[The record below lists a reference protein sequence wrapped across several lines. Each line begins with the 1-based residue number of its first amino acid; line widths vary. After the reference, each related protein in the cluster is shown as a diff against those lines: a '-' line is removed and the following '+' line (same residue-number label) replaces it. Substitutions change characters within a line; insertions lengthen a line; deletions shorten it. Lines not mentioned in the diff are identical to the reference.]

1 MSTDDADHPL
11 TRAELRARR
20 AAEEAAAVEPA
31 APEGSASAPEGAEP
45 AAPGDS
51 APAPA
56 TPGVPAA
63 ADVPEAPRIPAVPA
77 AEAPVTR
84 SAAPEQV
91 FDARP
96 GPRRT
101 PNGPSGVSV
110 SRDET
115 GQGSTGGP
123 NTTDGPDAAPA
134 PAAPAATRVHQQDPP
149 LVPDDAH
156 VEEPPTD
163 PRLQAPEWQ
172 PHPTPEPVKRR
183 RRFPLVLGAVIAVL
197 VVVVAAFG
205 VITLLQGP
213 RISSVKIDAQSAID
227 ASGTRMIITASQPL
241 AKVDPK
247 QVTVSPQAPFTVDT
261 SGRNLGIRF
270 TVPLDDDTNYTV
282 TVKDATGTDKQRQS
296 TLQATFQT
304 PKSTIFL
311 LQRNADGDDTIFLT
325 DLGGK
330 NAVPVVQHEKI
341 DDFRATADHL
351 VVATEKDGA
360 SVLLVMDRKGKNQRQ
375 LKLPGAGFLSNLQVS
390 ERGNLVGY
398 TFTDKGISATSGR
411 ASILVTQS
419 LTGDGEPQ
427 IVTVGDKMPSIAQWA
442 FVPDSSSALFID
454 FSGAL
459 YVEDRA
465 DAKAKPTALG
475 AAQTVEGISRGTY
488 TAIVS
493 RGNDLV
499 ELNLADG
506 SEKPL
511 AASTPDF
518 GVPGT
523 IAPFPGGTLRQ
534 VATRDA
540 TGLPT
545 GQIVTRVGDDGKAT
559 KLFSVTGSDAIMQ
572 ACPSPSGQY
581 SAIVVAP
588 KLVNN
593 PYDQS
598 LLPLPTTM
606 QTHIVDTKTG
616 KELVVLAGFDPSW
629 CAQAPHR

>member
-20 AAEEAAAVEPA
+20 AAEEAAAAVESAAPEHPESGEPA
-31 APEGSASAPEGAEP
+31 APEAPSAPE
-45 AAPGDS
+45 S
-51 APAPA
+51 AD
-56 TPGVPAA
+56 PGVPTA
-63 ADVPEAPRIPAVPA
+63 PAVPA
-77 AEAPVTR
+77 VPPADEPVTR
-84 SAAPEQV
+84 SAAPAEV
-91 FDARP
+91 FDRAP

-101 PNGPSGVSV
+101 PNGGSDPSDVPV
-110 SRDET
+110 
-115 GQGSTGGP
+115 
-123 NTTDGPDAAPA
+123 DASGDAVDLSPV
-134 PAAPAATRVHQQDPP
+134 PAAEAIVISEAEPVAEAAIG
-149 LVPDDAH
+149 DASS
-156 VEEPPTD
+156 D
-163 PRLQAPEWQ
+163 PRIEEPEWQ
-172 PHPTPEPVKRR
+172 PHPEPAPAARR
-183 RRFPLVLGAVIAVL
+183 RRFPLILGAVIGVL
-197 VVVVAAFG
+197 VVVVAGFG

-213 RISSVKIDAQSAID
+213 RVSSVKIDAQSAID

-247 QVTVSPQAPFTVDT
+247 QVSVSPKAPFTVDT

-296 TLQATFQT
+296 TLQASFQT

-311 LQRNADGDDTIFLT
+311 LQRKAKGDDTIFIT

-351 VVATEKDGA
+351 VVATEKDGI
-360 SVLLVMDRKGKNQRQ
+360 SELLVMDRKGKNQRA
-375 LKLPGAGFLSNLQVS
+375 LKLPGPGFLSNLQVS

-427 IVTVGDKMPSIAQWA
+427 IVKIGDKMPSISQWA
-442 FVPDSSSALFID
+442 FVPDSSSVLFID

-459 YVEDRA
+459 FVQDRG
-465 DAKAKPTALG
+465 DTKAAPTALG
-475 AAQTVEGISRGTY
+475 SAQTVEGISRGTY

-540 TGLPT
+540 NGLPT

>member
-1 MSTDDADHPL
+1 MSTDDADRPL

-20 AAEEAAAVEPA
+20 AAEEAADAVEPA
-31 APEGSASAPEGAEP
+31 TPEQPSAPELASAPEVTATEVAAPEAARAAEAP
-45 AAPGDS
+45 AAPG
-51 APAPA
+51 
-56 TPGVPAA
+56 V
-63 ADVPEAPRIPAVPA
+63 PAVPPA
-77 AEAPVTR
+77 DEPVTR
-84 SAAPEQV
+84 SAAPAEV
-91 FDARP
+91 FDRAP

-101 PNGPSGVSV
+101 PNGGSDPSPILV
-110 SRDET
+110 
-115 GQGSTGGP
+115 
-123 NTTDGPDAAPA
+123 NAPEA
-134 PAAPAATRVHQQDPP
+134 EVDLSPVPAAEAVTST
-149 LVPDDAH
+149 DA
-156 VEEPPTD
+156 EPVVD
-163 PRLQAPEWQ
+163 GVVGDASSGPRLEAPEWQ
-172 PHPTPEPVKRR
+172 PHPSPAPSARR
-183 RRFPLVLGAVIAVL
+183 RRFPLVLGAVIGVL
-197 VVVVAAFG
+197 VVVVATFG

-213 RISSVKIDAQSAID
+213 RISGVKIDAQSAID

-247 QVTVSPQAPFTVDT
+247 QVSVSPQAPFTVDT

-296 TLQATFQT
+296 TLQASFQT

-311 LQRNADGDDTIFLT
+311 LQRKAKGDDTIFIT

-330 NAVPVVQHEKI
+330 NAVPVVQHAKI

-351 VVATEKDGA
+351 VVATEKDGI
-360 SVLLVMDRKGKNQRQ
+360 SELLVMDRKGKNQRE
-375 LKLPGAGFLSNLQVS
+375 LKLPGPGFLSNLQIS

-427 IVTVGDKMPSIAQWA
+427 IVKIGDKMPSISQWA
-442 FVPDSSSALFID
+442 FVPDSSSVLFID

-459 YVEDRA
+459 FVQDRA
-465 DAKAKPTALG
+465 DTKAAPTALG
-475 AAQTVEGISRGTY
+475 SAQTVEGISRGTY

-540 TGLPT
+540 SGLPT

>member
-1 MSTDDADHPL
+1 MSTDDADRPL

-20 AAEEAAAVEPA
+20 AAEEAATA
-31 APEGSASAPEGAEP
+31 A
-45 AAPGDS
+45 
-51 APAPA
+51 
-56 TPGVPAA
+56 
-63 ADVPEAPRIPAVPA
+63 PAVPEVPPA
-77 AEAPVTR
+77 DEPVTR
-84 SAAPEQV
+84 SAAPADV
-91 FDARP
+91 FDRAP

-101 PNGPSGVSV
+101 PNGGSDPSTASESV
-110 SRDET
+110 PEADVDLSPVPAAEAVTSPERPPERPPAEAADAET
-115 GQGSTGGP
+115 F
-123 NTTDGPDAAPA
+123 DAAPVA
-134 PAAPAATRVHQQDPP
+134 EAAP
-149 LVPDDAH
+149 
-156 VEEPPTD
+156 D
-163 PRLQAPEWQ
+163 PRLEAPEWQ
-172 PHPTPEPVKRR
+172 PHPSPAPAARR
-183 RRFPLVLGAVIAVL
+183 RRFPLVLGAVIGVL

-205 VITLLQGP
+205 VVTLLQGP

-247 QVTVSPQAPFTVDT
+247 QVSVSPQAPFTVDT

-296 TLQATFQT
+296 TLQASFQT

-311 LQRNADGDDTIFLT
+311 LQRNAKGDDTIFIT

-351 VVATEKDGA
+351 VVATEKDGV
-360 SVLLVMDRKGKNQRQ
+360 SELLVMDRKGKNQRA
-375 LKLPGAGFLSNLQVS
+375 LKLPGPGFLSNLQVS

-427 IVTVGDKMPSIAQWA
+427 IVKVGDKMPSISQWA
-442 FVPDSSSALFID
+442 FVPDSSSVLFID

-459 YVEDRA
+459 FVEDRTA
-465 DAKAKPTALG
+465 AKGTPTALG
-475 AAQTVEGISRGTY
+475 SAQTVEGISRGTY

-545 GQIVTRVGDDGKAT
+545 GQIVTRVDDDGKAT

-606 QTHIVDTKTG
+606 QTHIVDTRTG

>member
-20 AAEEAAAVEPA
+20 AAEEAAAGVEAA
-31 APEGSASAPEGAEP
+31 APEDSEPAEP
-45 AAPGDS
+45 SEAAAPRAS
-51 APAPA
+51 
-56 TPGVPAA
+56 TA
-63 ADVPEAPRIPAVPA
+63 ADAPEAPQVPAVPTA
-77 AEAPVTR
+77 DEPVTR

-91 FDARP
+91 FDDTP

-101 PNGPSGVSV
+101 PNAGSGTSA
-110 SRDET
+110 
-115 GQGSTGGP
+115 STADAAP
-123 NTTDGPDAAPA
+123 AHAEAEFPDVAPA
-134 PAAPAATRVHQQDPP
+134 PAAAAATRVHQEDPP

-156 VEEPPTD
+156 VEEPPADPQLEQPTD
-163 PRLQAPEWQ
+163 PRLEPPEWQ
-172 PHPTPEPVKRR
+172 PHPTPAPVARR
-183 RRFPLVLGAVIAVL
+183 RRFPLVLGAVIGALVL
-197 VVVVAAFG
+197 VVAAFG

-213 RISSVKIDAQSAID
+213 RVSSVKIDAQSAID

-247 QVTVSPQAPFTVDT
+247 QVSVSPKAPFTVDT

-270 TVPLDDDTNYTV
+270 TVPLDDDTTYTV

-351 VVATEKDGA
+351 VVATEKGGT
-360 SVLLVMDRKGKNQRQ
+360 SVLLVMDRKGKNQRE
-375 LKLPGAGFLSNLQVS
+375 LKLPGPGFLSNLQVS

-411 ASILVTQS
+411 ASILVSQS

-459 YVEDRA
+459 YVEDRS

-545 GQIVTRVGDDGKAT
+545 GQIVTRVDDDGKAT

>member
-20 AAEEAAAVEPA
+20 AAEEAAAAVESAAPEHPESGEPA
-31 APEGSASAPEGAEP
+31 APEAPSAPES
-45 AAPGDS
+45 AA
-51 APAPA
+51 
-56 TPGVPAA
+56 
-63 ADVPEAPRIPAVPA
+63 PEAPTAPAVPA
-77 AEAPVTR
+77 VPPADEPVTR
-84 SAAPEQV
+84 SAAPAEV
-91 FDARP
+91 FDRAP

-101 PNGPSGVSV
+101 PNGGSDPSDVPV
-110 SRDET
+110 
-115 GQGSTGGP
+115 
-123 NTTDGPDAAPA
+123 DASGDAVDLSPV
-134 PAAPAATRVHQQDPP
+134 PAAEAIVISEADAVAEAAIG
-149 LVPDDAH
+149 DASS
-156 VEEPPTD
+156 D
-163 PRLQAPEWQ
+163 PRIEEPEWQ
-172 PHPTPEPVKRR
+172 PHPEPAPAARR
-183 RRFPLVLGAVIAVL
+183 RRFPLILGAVIGVL
-197 VVVVAAFG
+197 VVVVAGFG

-213 RISSVKIDAQSAID
+213 RVSSVKIDAQSAID

-247 QVTVSPQAPFTVDT
+247 QVSVSPKAPFTVDT

-296 TLQATFQT
+296 TLQASFQT

-311 LQRNADGDDTIFLT
+311 LQRKAKGDDTIFIT

-351 VVATEKDGA
+351 VVATEKDGI
-360 SVLLVMDRKGKNQRQ
+360 SELLVMDRKGKNQRA
-375 LKLPGAGFLSNLQVS
+375 LKLPGPGFLSNLQVS

-427 IVTVGDKMPSIAQWA
+427 IVKIGDKMPSISQWA
-442 FVPDSSSALFID
+442 FVPDSSSVLFID

-459 YVEDRA
+459 FVQDRG
-465 DAKAKPTALG
+465 DTKAAPTALG
-475 AAQTVEGISRGTY
+475 SAQTVEGISRGTY

-540 TGLPT
+540 NGLPT

>member
-1 MSTDDADHPL
+1 MSTDDADRPL

-20 AAEEAAAVEPA
+20 AAEEAAAA
-31 APEGSASAPEGAEP
+31 A
-45 AAPGDS
+45 
-51 APAPA
+51 
-56 TPGVPAA
+56 
-63 ADVPEAPRIPAVPA
+63 PAVPEVPPA
-77 AEAPVTR
+77 DEPVTR
-84 SAAPEQV
+84 SAAPAEV
-91 FDARP
+91 FDRAP

-101 PNGPSGVSV
+101 PNGGSDPSTASESAPEADVDLSPV
-110 SRDET
+110 PAAEAVTSPERPPAEAADAEIF
-115 GQGSTGGP
+115 
-123 NTTDGPDAAPA
+123 DAAPVA
-134 PAAPAATRVHQQDPP
+134 DATDGSS
-149 LVPDDAH
+149 
-156 VEEPPTD
+156 D
-163 PRLQAPEWQ
+163 PRLETPEWQ
-172 PHPTPEPVKRR
+172 PHPSPAPAARR
-183 RRFPLVLGAVIAVL
+183 RRFPLILGAVIGVL
-197 VVVVAAFG
+197 VVVVAGFG

-213 RISSVKIDAQSAID
+213 RISGVKIDAQSAID

-247 QVTVSPQAPFTVDT
+247 QVSVSPQAPFTVDT

-296 TLQATFQT
+296 TLQASFQT

-311 LQRNADGDDTIFLT
+311 LQRNAKGDDTIFLT

-351 VVATEKDGA
+351 VVATEKDGI
-360 SVLLVMDRKGKNQRQ
+360 SELLVMDRKGKNQRG
-375 LKLPGAGFLSNLQVS
+375 LKLPGPGFLSNLQVS

-419 LTGDGEPQ
+419 LTGDGDPQ
-427 IVTVGDKMPSIAQWA
+427 IVKIGDKMPSISQWA
-442 FVPDSSSALFID
+442 FVPDSSSVLFID

-459 YVEDRA
+459 FVQDRA
-465 DAKAKPTALG
+465 DAKTAPTALG
-475 AAQTVEGISRGTY
+475 SAQTVEGISRGTY

-540 TGLPT
+540 SGLPT
-545 GQIVTRVGDDGKAT
+545 GQIVTRVDDGGKAT

>member
-20 AAEEAAAVEPA
+20 AAEEAAAAVESAAPEHPESGEPA
-31 APEGSASAPEGAEP
+31 APEAPTA
-45 AAPGDS
+45 
-51 APAPA
+51 
-56 TPGVPAA
+56 
-63 ADVPEAPRIPAVPA
+63 PAVPA
-77 AEAPVTR
+77 VPPADEPVTR
-84 SAAPEQV
+84 SAAPAEV
-91 FDARP
+91 FDRAP

-101 PNGPSGVSV
+101 PNGGSDPADVPVDASG
-110 SRDET
+110 
-115 GQGSTGGP
+115 
-123 NTTDGPDAAPA
+123 DAVDLSPV
-134 PAAPAATRVHQQDPP
+134 PAAEAIVISEAEPVVEAAIG
-149 LVPDDAH
+149 DASS
-156 VEEPPTD
+156 D
-163 PRLQAPEWQ
+163 PRIEEPEWQ
-172 PHPTPEPVKRR
+172 PHPEPAPAARR
-183 RRFPLVLGAVIAVL
+183 RRFPLILGAVIGVL
-197 VVVVAAFG
+197 VVVVAGFG

-213 RISSVKIDAQSAID
+213 RVSSVKIDAQSAID

-247 QVTVSPQAPFTVDT
+247 QVSVSPKAPFTVDT

-296 TLQATFQT
+296 TLQASFQT

-311 LQRNADGDDTIFLT
+311 LQRKAKGDDTIFIT

-351 VVATEKDGA
+351 VVATEKDGI
-360 SVLLVMDRKGKNQRQ
+360 SELLVMDRKGKNQRA
-375 LKLPGAGFLSNLQVS
+375 LKLPGPGFLSNLQVS

-427 IVTVGDKMPSIAQWA
+427 IVKIGDKMPSISQWA
-442 FVPDSSSALFID
+442 FVPDSSSVLFID

-459 YVEDRA
+459 FVQDRG
-465 DAKAKPTALG
+465 DTKAAPTALG
-475 AAQTVEGISRGTY
+475 SAQTVEGISRGTY

-540 TGLPT
+540 NGLPT

>member
-1 MSTDDADHPL
+1 MSTDDADRPL

-20 AAEEAAAVEPA
+20 EAEEAASVAPASADSDPASGEDAEGDRGETSSSAGVPRPDAPSALPTTPEAPEAPASLEPVPA
-31 APEGSASAPEGAEP
+31 ASVTPDDTPVIDPRDMPASPAPLPE
-45 AAPGDS
+45 
-51 APAPA
+51 PAPA
-56 TPGVPAA
+56 VPP
-63 ADVPEAPRIPAVPA
+63 VPVPP
-77 AEAPVTR
+77 APVDVSAGPDLGR
-84 SAAPEQV
+84 SAD
-91 FDARP
+91 DAA
-96 GPRRT
+96 
-101 PNGPSGVSV
+101 
-110 SRDET
+110 
-115 GQGSTGGP
+115 GGP
-123 NTTDGPDAAPA
+123 GS
-134 PAAPAATRVHQQDPP
+134 DPRF
-149 LVPDDAH
+149 
-156 VEEPPTD
+156 EPP
-163 PRLQAPEWQ
+163 AWE
-172 PHPTPEPVKRR
+172 PHPTPEPVRSR
-183 RRFPLVLGAVIAVL
+183 RRFPLILGAVIGVLVL
-197 VVVVAAFG
+197 VVAGFG

-213 RISSVKIDAQSAID
+213 RVSSVKVDAQAAID

-241 AKVDPK
+241 AKVAAS
-247 QVTVSPQAPFTVDT
+247 QVSVSPATPFTVDT
-261 SGRNLGIRF
+261 SGRNVGVRF
-270 TVPLDDDTNYTV
+270 TVPLDDDTSYTV
-282 TVKDATGTDKQRQS
+282 TVKDATGTDKQRRG

-311 LQRNADGDDTIFLT
+311 LQRNPDGDDTIFHT

-330 NAVPVVQHEKI
+330 NAVPIVQHEKI

-351 VVATEKDGA
+351 VVATEKDGISA
-360 SVLLVMDRKGKNQRQ
+360 LLVMDRQGKNERE
-375 LKLPGAGFLSNLQVS
+375 LKLPGPGFLSSLQVS

-398 TFTDKGISATSGR
+398 TFTDKGVSATSGR
-411 ASILVTQS
+411 ASVLVTQS
-419 LTGDGEPQ
+419 LTGDGEPR
-427 IVTVGDKMPSIAQWA
+427 IVSLADKQPSVGQWA

-454 FSGAL
+454 FTGAL

-465 DAKAKPTALG
+465 DAKAAPTALG
-475 AAQTVEGISRGTY
+475 AAQTIEGITRGTY

-493 RGNDLV
+493 RGADLI

-534 VATRDA
+534 VATRDES
-540 TGLPT
+540 GLPT
-545 GQIVTRVGDDGKAT
+545 GQIVTRVADDGKAT

-606 QTHIVDTKTG
+606 QTHIVDTRTG

>member
-20 AAEEAAAVEPA
+20 AAEEAAGAVAPA
-31 APEGSASAPEGAEP
+31 APENPESGGPAAPEAPTAPEAPEAGRGAEAP
-45 AAPGDS
+45 AAPG
-51 APAPA
+51 
-56 TPGVPAA
+56 V
-63 ADVPEAPRIPAVPA
+63 PAVPPA
-77 AEAPVTR
+77 DEPVTR
-84 SAAPEQV
+84 SAAPAEV
-91 FDARP
+91 FDRAP

-101 PNGPSGVSV
+101 PNGGSDPSAV
-110 SRDET
+110 
-115 GQGSTGGP
+115 P
-123 NTTDGPDAAPA
+123 ADASGAAADLSPA
-134 PAAPAATRVHQQDPP
+134 PAAEPIVSSEAEPVAEAAAGGASP
-149 LVPDDAH
+149 
-156 VEEPPTD
+156 D
-163 PRLQAPEWQ
+163 PRLEAPEWQ
-172 PHPTPEPVKRR
+172 PHPAPAPAARR
-183 RRFPLVLGAVIAVL
+183 RRFPLILGAVIGVL
-197 VVVVAAFG
+197 VVVVAGFG

-213 RISSVKIDAQSAID
+213 RVSSVKIDAQSAID

-247 QVTVSPQAPFTVDT
+247 QVSVSPQAPFTVDT

-296 TLQATFQT
+296 TLQASFQT

-311 LQRNADGDDTIFLT
+311 LQRNAKGDDTIFLT

-351 VVATEKDGA
+351 VVATEKDGI
-360 SVLLVMDRKGKNQRQ
+360 SELLVMDRKGKNQRA
-375 LKLPGAGFLSNLQVS
+375 LKLPGPGFLSNLQVS

-427 IVTVGDKMPSIAQWA
+427 IVKIGEKMPSISQWA
-442 FVPDSSSALFID
+442 FVPDSSSVLFID

-459 YVEDRA
+459 FVQDRA
-465 DAKAKPTALG
+465 DAKTAPTALG

-540 TGLPT
+540 NGLPT

>member
-1 MSTDDADHPL
+1 MSTDDAEHHL

-20 AAEEAAAVEPA
+20 AAEEVAAVPDVTVPDVTVPVGA
-31 APEGSASAPEGAEP
+31 APDAAEPTLRRRGSAPSPDP
-45 AAPGDS
+45 AQ
-51 APAPA
+51 
-56 TPGVPAA
+56 TPTGS
-63 ADVPEAPRIPAVPA
+63 EIGAVPPA
-77 AEAPVTR
+77 DEPVTR
-84 SAAPEQV
+84 SAAPEQ
-91 FDARP
+91 ASAAAHEPGHHEAP

-101 PNGPSGVSV
+101 PNAV
-110 SRDET
+110 
-115 GQGSTGGP
+115 Q
-123 NTTDGPDAAPA
+123 PA
-134 PAAPAATRVHQQDPP
+134 PASVQPPTAQPATAQPATAPASAPDP
-149 LVPDDAH
+149 VA
-156 VEEPPTD
+156 PTD
-163 PRLQAPEWQ
+163 PRFDAPEWQ

-183 RRFPLVLGAVIAVL
+183 RRFPLILGAVLGVLVL
-197 VVVVAAFG
+197 VVAGFG
-205 VITLLQGP
+205 VISLLQGP
-213 RISSVKIDAQSAID
+213 RIDSVKIDAQAAIES
-227 ASGTRMIITASQPL
+227 SGTRMIITASQPL
-241 AKVDPK
+241 AKVAAS
-247 QVTVSPQAPFTVDT
+247 QVTVSPKAPFTVDT
-261 SGRNLGIRF
+261 SGRDLGIRF
-270 TVPLDDDTNYTV
+270 TVPLDDDTTYTV
-282 TVKDATGTDKQRQS
+282 TVNNATGTDKQRS
-296 TLQATFQT
+296 GTLQATFQT

-311 LQRNADGDDTIFLT
+311 LQRNASGDDTIFLT

-330 NAVPVVQHEKI
+330 NAVPILQHQKI

-351 VVATEKDGA
+351 VIATEKDGA
-360 SVLLVMDRKGKNQRQ
+360 SVLLVTDRRGKDQRE
-375 LKLPGAGFLSNLQVS
+375 LKLPGPGFLSNLQVS
-390 ERGNLVGY
+390 EKGNLVGY

-419 LTGDGEPQ
+419 LTGDGDPQ
-427 IVTVGDKMPSIAQWA
+427 IVTIGDKQPSTAQWA
-442 FVPDSSSALFID
+442 FVPGTSSALFID

-465 DAKAKPTALG
+465 EAKGTPTALG
-475 AAQTVEGISRGTY
+475 NAQTIEGVSRGTY

-493 RGNDLV
+493 RGGDLV

-518 GVPGT
+518 GVPGA

-588 KLVNN
+588 KLVSN

-629 CAQAPHR
+629 CAAAPHR

>member
-1 MSTDDADHPL
+1 VVGD
-11 TRAELRARR
+11 
-20 AAEEAAAVEPA
+20 
-31 APEGSASAPEGAEP
+31 GS
-45 AAPGDS
+45 
-51 APAPA
+51 
-56 TPGVPAA
+56 
-63 ADVPEAPRIPAVPA
+63 
-77 AEAPVTR
+77 
-84 SAAPEQV
+84 
-91 FDARP
+91 
-96 GPRRT
+96 
-101 PNGPSGVSV
+101 
-110 SRDET
+110 
-115 GQGSTGGP
+115 
-123 NTTDGPDAAPA
+123 
-134 PAAPAATRVHQQDPP
+134 
-149 LVPDDAH
+149 
-156 VEEPPTD
+156 D
-163 PRLQAPEWQ
+163 PRLEAPEWQ
-172 PHPTPEPVKRR
+172 PHPTPAPIAQR
-183 RRFPLVLGAVIAVL
+183 RRFPVVIGAVLGVLVL
-197 VVVVAAFG
+197 VVAGFG
-205 VITLLQGP
+205 VISLLQGP
-213 RISSVKIDAQSAID
+213 RIDSVKIDAQSAID
-227 ASGTRMIITASQPL
+227 ASGTRMILTASQPL
-241 AKVDPK
+241 AKVDPA
-247 QVTVSPQAPFTVDT
+247 QVSVSPAAPFTVDT

-270 TVPLDDDTNYTV
+270 TVPLDDDTKYTV
-282 TVKDATGTDKQRQS
+282 TVKDATGTDKQRKG

-311 LQRNADGDDTIFLT
+311 LQRNSDGDDTIFLT

-330 NAVPVVQHEKI
+330 NAVPIVQHQKI

-351 VVATEKDGA
+351 VVATEKDGT
-360 SVLLVMDRKGKNQRQ
+360 SVLLVMDRNGKNQRA
-375 LKLPGAGFLSNLQVS
+375 LKLPGQGFLSNLQVS
-390 ERGNLVGY
+390 EKGNLVGY
-398 TFTDKGISATSGR
+398 TYTDKGISATSGR
-411 ASILVTQS
+411 ASVLVTQS
-419 LTGDGEPQ
+419 LTGDGDPQ
-427 IVTVGDKMPSIAQWA
+427 IVKVGDKQPSTAQWA
-442 FVPDSSSALFID
+442 FVPGTSSALFID

-465 DAKAKPTALG
+465 DAKATPTALG
-475 AAQTVEGISRGTY
+475 FAQTIEGISRGTY

-493 RGNDLV
+493 RGNNLV

-511 AASTPDF
+511 AASAPDF
-518 GVPGT
+518 GAPST

-545 GQIVTRVGDDGKAT
+545 GQIVTRVSDDGKAA

-606 QTHIVDTKTG
+606 QTHIVDTNTG

>member
-1 MSTDDADHPL
+1 MSTDDPDRPL

-20 AAEEAAAVEPA
+20 EAEETVTATPGKPSEPA
-31 APEGSASAPEGAEP
+31 PPEEDASLEPVP
-45 AAPGDS
+45 AASITPDDTPVIDPRDMPAS
-51 APAPA
+51 PAPAPV
-56 TPGVPAA
+56 VPP
-63 ADVPEAPRIPAVPA
+63 VPVPP
-77 AEAPVTR
+77 APVDL
-84 SAAPEQV
+84 SA
-91 FDARP
+91 
-96 GPRRT
+96 
-101 PNGPSGVSV
+101 
-110 SRDET
+110 
-115 GQGSTGGP
+115 
-123 NTTDGPDAAPA
+123 GPDLDRGADEAGS
-134 PAAPAATRVHQQDPP
+134 
-149 LVPDDAH
+149 
-156 VEEPPTD
+156 D
-163 PRLQAPEWQ
+163 PRFAPPAWE
-172 PHPTPEPVKRR
+172 PHPTPASIPRR
-183 RRFPLVLGAVIAVL
+183 RRFPLVLGAVLGVL
-197 VVVVAAFG
+197 VVVVAGFG

-213 RISSVKIDAQSAID
+213 RVSSVKVDAQAAID

-241 AKVDPK
+241 AKVAAS
-247 QVTVSPQAPFTVDT
+247 QVSVSPATPFTVDT
-261 SGRNLGIRF
+261 SGRNVGVRF
-270 TVPLDDDTNYTV
+270 TVPLDDDTTYTV
-282 TVKDATGTDKQRQS
+282 TVKDATGTDKQRRG

-311 LQRNADGDDTIFLT
+311 LQRNSDGDDTIFHT

-330 NAVPVVQHEKI
+330 NAVPIVQHEKI

-351 VVATEKDGA
+351 VVATEKDGVSA
-360 SVLLVMDRKGKNQRQ
+360 LLVMDRQGKNERE
-375 LKLPGAGFLSNLQVS
+375 LKLPGPGFLSSLQVS

-398 TFTDKGISATSGR
+398 TFTDKGVSATSGR
-411 ASILVTQS
+411 ASVLVTQS
-419 LTGDGEPQ
+419 LTGDGEPR
-427 IVTVGDKMPSIAQWA
+427 IVSLADKQPSVGQWA

-454 FSGAL
+454 FTGAL

-465 DAKAKPTALG
+465 DAAAKPTALG
-475 AAQTVEGISRGTY
+475 AAQTIEGITRGTY

-493 RGNDLV
+493 RGADLI

-540 TGLPT
+540 SGLPT
-545 GQIVTRVGDDGKAT
+545 GQIVTRVADDGKAT

-581 SAIVVAP
+581 SATVVAP

-606 QTHIVDTKTG
+606 QTHVVDTRTG